1 MVCRVWWAESFPSL
15 ASVTL
20 PAHAQAAL
28 LALSRTVPLQDAL
41 EKAVAQTKVHIGRGF
56 TSRTN
61 PVTPAALEDGLGSKW
76 VF

>member
-20 PAHAQAAL
+20 PAHTQSAL
-28 LALSRTVPLQDAL
+28 LALSRIVPFQDAL
-41 EKAVAQTKVHIGRGF
+41 EKMVAQIKVHIGRGF

-61 PVTPAALEDGLGSKW
+61 PVTPVAFEDGLGSKW